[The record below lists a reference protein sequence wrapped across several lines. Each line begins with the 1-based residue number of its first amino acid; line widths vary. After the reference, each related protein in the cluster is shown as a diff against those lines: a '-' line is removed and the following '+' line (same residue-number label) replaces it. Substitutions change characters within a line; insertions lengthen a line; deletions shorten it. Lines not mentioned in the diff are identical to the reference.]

1 MATSKVTSAL
11 SVGVEPLNLREGRLK
26 VTSLFPH
33 ALLTPVYLTSLT
45 MAPSQDAGVAKVGNK
60 DMWYDSDVE
69 IQEPMRKILELY
81 RGIAPADILS
91 QVHKMVE
98 YLSLTWSDDPC

>member
-1 MATSKVTSAL
+1 MMATSKVTSAL

-60 DMWYDSDVE
+60 DVWYDIDVE
-69 IQEPMRKILELY
+69 I
-81 RGIAPADILS
+81 
-91 QVHKMVE
+91 
-98 YLSLTWSDDPC
+98 